1 MVYYSVMDTI
11 SITIAFVAGI
21 LSFLSPCVLPL
32 VPGYIS
38 FLSGMSLEEL
48 REGANRR
55 KVLRRAGLTSVFFVI
70 GFSIVFVALGA
81 SATFVG
87 KLLAKHIMIFTRI
100 AGIVIV
106 ILGLHLLGV
115 MRIGW
120 LNYEKRLKIKRFRP
134 GFLGAVMIGF
144 AFGFGWTPCIGP
156 ILAGILALAAG
167 QETVIKGMLLLAVYS
182 SGLGIP
188 FIITGL
194 AVGMFMRFFER
205 YKRFIRWGEIIA
217 GLFLIGIGVLI
228 FFNSL
233 QVLFRYIP
241 QVFYEFIK

>member
-1 MVYYSVMDTI
+1 MDTI
-11 SITIAFVAGI
+11 SFAIAFGAGI

-48 REGANRR
+48 REGTNHR

-87 KLLAKHIMIFTRI
+87 KLLAKHMIILTRI

>member
-1 MVYYSVMDTI
+1 MDTI
-11 SITIAFVAGI
+11 SFAIAFGAGI

-48 REGANRR
+48 REGTNHR
-55 KVLRRAGLTSVFFVI
+55 KILRNAGLTSVFFVI

-87 KLLAKHIMIFTRI
+87 KLLAKHMIILTRI
-100 AGIVIV
+100 AGVVIV

-134 GFLGAVMIGF
+134 GFLGAMMIGF

-228 FFNSL
+228 FFNNL
-233 QVLFRYIP
+233 EILLRYVP
-241 QVFYEFIK
+241 QSFYGLIK